1 MAPCE
6 VTLAGGSNVET
17 VMVSSYLLLLS
28 VFWFIALVLIVSVK
42 LNKGKDDTAVSTWL
56 SRHAVLPGITL
67 LLSYVLAALKI

>member
-1 MAPCE
+1 
-6 VTLAGGSNVET
+6 
-17 VMVSSYLLLLS
+17 MVSSYLLLLS